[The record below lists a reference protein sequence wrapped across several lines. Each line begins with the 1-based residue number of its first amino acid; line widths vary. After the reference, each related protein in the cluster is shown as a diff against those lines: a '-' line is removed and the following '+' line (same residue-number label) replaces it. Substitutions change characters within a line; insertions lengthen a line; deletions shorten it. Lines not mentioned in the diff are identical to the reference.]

1 VSALALSL
9 GLVAVPWIVSP
20 YTVPGMVAVIDVGKL
35 AVTEDGFRTDIS
47 EEAEIHMD
55 DAPLALA
62 TGTSGA
68 TAATASPTT
77 SLWQQSLISCR
88 LVAEIAWAWRGP
100 AGAAY
105 IDGVNW

>member
-1 VSALALSL
+1 
-9 GLVAVPWIVSP
+9 
-20 YTVPGMVAVIDVGKL
+20 MVAVIDVGKL
-35 AVTEDGFRTDIS
+35 AVTEDGIQIDVS

-55 DAPLALA
+55 DAPLEI
-62 TGTSGA
+62 SS
-68 TAATASPTT
+68 ASPVS
-77 SLWQQSLISCR
+77 SLWQQSLIGCR